1 VTQAEEG
8 PVPADFAAQV
18 IALLPRLRR
27 FGAALAGSLDAADDL
42 VQSACERAF
51 RAPDR
56 FEPDTRLDAWM
67 FRIMRNIWIDQRRSQ
82 GRGLGRA
89 GAPTSDPEVLEA
101 IMGEDGREVTEAR
114 LTFDAVR
121 ATMATL
127 PEEQREVLAAV
138 CVEGLSYQEAA
149 AMLEVPVGTVM
160 SRLHRARRAL
170 ALRLGLAGTGEG
182 SGRP

>member
-1 VTQAEEG
+1 MKPAEEA
-8 PVPADFAAQV
+8 PVPADFAAQL

-56 FEPDTRLDAWM
+56 FEPGTRLDAWM
-67 FRIMRNIWIDQRRSQ
+67 FRIMRNIWIDQRRAQ

-89 GAPTSDPEVLEA
+89 GPATSEPEVLES
-101 IMGEDGREVTEAR
+101 IMGEDGRDVTEAR
-114 LTFDAVR
+114 LKLDKVR
-121 ATMATL
+121 ATLATL
-127 PEEQREVLAAV
+127 PEEQREVIAAV

-149 AMLEVPVGTVM
+149 AMLDVPVGTVM

-170 ALRLGLAGTGEG
+170 GMRLGLAAAGEG
-182 SGRP
+182 GGRP